1 MSHPLV
7 RFWYA
12 VAIAFVAC
20 MAVAAGSV
28 AYSAYVQHRNDRRW
42 CSLLVQLTDAQR
54 VSPPPT
60 PSGRKFAAELERLRA
75 EFGCPQK

>member
-12 VAIAFVAC
+12 VTVAFVAC

-28 AYSAYVQHRNDRRW
+28 AYTAHVQQRNDQRW
-42 CSLLVQLTDAQR
+42 CSLLTQLTDAQR
-54 VSPPPT
+54 ASPPPT
-60 PSGRKFAAELERLRA
+60 ASGRAFAVELEKLRR
-75 EFGCPQK
+75 EFHCR